1 MLRSSLLSASAF
13 ALLCVSASAQEALTP
28 NRITAPVKNR
38 GVYSLATGTWTS
50 VDLAAAAASNV
61 LYNNTA
67 PSGYFFGGADTNFG
81 LADEGRIPSTTSPG
95 ITGTADSYI
104 VDCYQFA
111 YCSGDTNPVDQVT
124 VFFDALAPCSDVD
137 SPAVAAVAGFIATGL
152 PSGGATGAINC
163 WILSFDLSNTTLT
176 FSMAADGDG
185 AFDNDAN
192 IDSFGWL
199 AQYPT
204 NTAGQTIGPL
214 INGNCAGTGGA
225 VSNPPMG
232 FGTAFAGTPGA
243 SNATGLGTSDF
254 FWIDDNGGAL
264 ALNANGGC
272 FFFGGCNNQ
281 LGGAANP
288 WGGFWMQIFGE
299 DGGGDTP
306 GTPFCSSLVNDSG
319 GAAVLSTTGTDA
331 NADLGLVSTPVPN
344 TLGQFFYGPMALPGT
359 AMLGDGLLCVGGMVT
374 RLTPFVNAGMMMQLP
389 NTASFTLDYTAPYAA
404 GLTGD
409 RHFQHWFRSGLAT
422 GTGSNASSAVSVT
435 F

>member
-1 MLRSSLLSASAF
+1 MLRFSLLASSAF
-13 ALLCVSASAQEALTP
+13 ALLCATTSAQEALTP
-28 NRITAPVKNR
+28 NRITAPVKDR
-38 GVYSLATGTWTS
+38 GVYSLATGTWSPVATS
-50 VDLAAAAASNV
+50 AAAASRV

-67 PSGYFFGGADTNFG
+67 PSGYFFGGAAAGFG
-81 LADEGRIPSTTSPG
+81 LVDEGRIPSTTSPG
-95 ITGTADSYI
+95 IVGTADKYT
-104 VDCYQFA
+104 VDCYQIA
-111 YCSGDTNPVDQVT
+111 YCSADTNAIDHAT
-124 VFFDALAPCSDVD
+124 VFFKSLPPCSDVD
-137 SPAVAAVAGFIATGL
+137 LPAVEVAAGFLATGL
-152 PSGGATGAINC
+152 PSGTATGGINC

-176 FSMAADGDG
+176 FCLHGDGDG

-192 IDSFGWL
+192 LDSFGWL
-199 AQYPT
+199 ANFPT

-232 FGTAFAGTPGA
+232 FGTAFAGVPCA

-281 LGGAANP
+281 MGAAANP
-288 WGGFWMQIFGE
+288 WGGFWLKVFGE
-299 DGGGDTP
+299 DKVDPP
-306 GTPFCSSLVNDSG
+306 GTKFCDSLVNGSG
-319 GAAVLSTTGTDA
+319 GAAVICTKGTDS
-331 NADLGLVSTPVPN
+331 NEDLGLVCSPVPN

-389 NTASFTLDYTAPYAA
+389 NEACLTLDYNAPYASGLA
-404 GLTGD
+404 GVQ
-409 RHFQHWFRSGLAT
+409 HFQHWFRSGLAT
-422 GTGSNASSAVSVT
+422 GTGSNSSSAISVT